1 MLDRV
6 ARADPDAASTRGV
19 ERLERRRE
27 RVDVRDKLGVREWP
41 SRSSDGKGGWVALE
55 SAVEMID
62 GSQGALL
69 RCAIAG

>member
-6 ARADPDAASTRGV
+6 ARADPDAASRRGG
-19 ERLERRRE
+19 ERLERRCE
-27 RVDVRDKLGVREWP
+27 RVDVRDKLGVREWS
-41 SRSSDGKGGWVALE
+41 SRSGDGNGGWVALE

-69 RCAIAG
+69 RCVMAG

>member
-6 ARADPDAASTRGV
+6 ARTDPDAASGRGV

-27 RVDVRDKLGVREWP
+27 RVGVRDQLGVREWL
-41 SRSSDGKGGWVALE
+41 SRSGDRNGSRVALE

-69 RCAIAG
+69 RCAMAG